1 MGLLC
6 MILKRTPP
14 GVVALTGMTERVSLE
29 TTKLPGDFMQKGTML
44 KKVIKG
50 GKYVVFAA
58 AVALVLYW
66 VRFSPVPVTGHAV
79 TRGAVTAE
87 VMGTG
92 TLEARV
98 QTMVSSK
105 ISGRIL
111 EMSTDQGDE
120 VQEVQILLRLDD
132 RELSQQVEIARSAL
146 AAANASVERVEAE
159 VVRAQAVLS
168 QVKADHQRNQQLI
181 ASRSISATEIDKS
194 VQTLAV
200 AEADLVKFKASVME
214 AKKNLIMAQNTL
226 DYHLARLGDTVIKA
240 PFSGLIV
247 RRDREP
253 GDIVVPGTSIFMLI
267 STEELWV
274 SAWVDET
281 EMSRLAPGQ
290 NARVIFR
297 SEPDHPYPGKV
308 MRLGR
313 EADRETRQFIV
324 DVKPDLLPSNWA
336 VGQRAE
342 VFIKTASKADALLLP
357 SKAILRDKEKTGV
370 LIDERGR
377 AAWRSVKIGLR
388 GKEEVEI
395 LEGLEPGETVITVP
409 GSKEIPAGRRVKA
422 TSHEPGR

>member
-1 MGLLC
+1 MPKANILRKGL
-6 MILKRTPP
+6 
-14 GVVALTGMTERVSLE
+14 
-29 TTKLPGDFMQKGTML
+29 QW
-44 KKVIKG
+44 
-50 GKYVVFAA
+50 GKYLLFAA
-58 AVALVLYW
+58 IVAVIVYW
-66 VRFSPVPVTGHAV
+66 VRFSPLPVTGHSV
-79 TRGAVTAE
+79 TRGEVTAE

-98 QTMVSSK
+98 QTVVSSK

-111 EMSTDQGDE
+111 EMLADQGDE
-120 VQEVQILLRLDD
+120 VQEGQILLRLDD
-132 RELSQQVEIARSAL
+132 RELKQQVEIARSAL

-159 VVRAQAVLS
+159 AVRAQVVLS
-168 QVKADHQRNQQLI
+168 QVRVDHQRNQKLI
-181 ASRSISATEIDKS
+181 ASRSISNTEIDKS
-194 VQTLAV
+194 AQTLAV

-240 PFSGLIV
+240 PFNGLIV
-247 RRDREP
+247 RRNREP
-253 GDIVVPGTSIFMLI
+253 GDIVVPGTSIFLLI
-267 STEELWV
+267 STGELWV

-290 NARVIFR
+290 SARVIFR

-324 DVKPDLLPSNWA
+324 DVKPDLLPAKWA

-342 VFIKTASKADALLLP
+342 VFIRTAHKADAVLLP
-357 SKAILRDKEKTGV
+357 SKAILRDKEKTGA

-377 AAWRSVKIGLR
+377 AVWRSVQIGLR
-388 GKEEVEI
+388 GREEVEI
-395 LEGLEPGETVITVP
+395 LEGLQPGETVITVP
-409 GSKEIPAGRRVKA
+409 GSKEIIAGRRVKV